1 VTLGRLAPAA
11 VPLAIPALL
20 LSTLLLSTLLLSTL
34 FSTLVSTS
42 APASAASPRAHGDW
56 GVAYGPA
63 EPAVHDR
70 SPRPAIVFLHGMWAS
85 PEDSCE
91 AFESAATP
99 FGFLVCPR
107 GNAPLKVPADG
118 GGWIDDDGDAGLKM
132 WSGSAADAA
141 RSIHAALDA
150 ADALA
155 PGRRA
160 AAGGTLIG
168 FSNGAYFAGEV
179 ACSEP
184 GRWTGLVLMSMKL
197 DLDPVRLR
205 RAGVTRVVL
214 AAGDRDEARV
224 SMQALAARLTQHAE
238 EGRKDGGAPAGADAG
253 RGLESRFMSLGDVGH
268 TFPSD
273 IGARMCDAISWV
285 RSDAGASTES
295 PCKTHR

>member
-1 VTLGRLAPAA
+1 MSLGRLAPAA
-11 VPLAIPALL
+11 VPLAIAAAL
-20 LSTLLLSTLLLSTL
+20 LSTLLLSTLLSTD
-34 FSTLVSTS
+34 
-42 APASAASPRAHGDW
+42 APASTASPRARGDW
-56 GVAYGPA
+56 GVAYGPG

-118 GGWIDDDGDAGLKM
+118 GGWIDDDSDAGLKM

-160 AAGGTLIG
+160 AEGGTLIG
-168 FSNGAYFAGEV
+168 FSNGAYFAAEV
-179 ACSEP
+179 ACSEA

-197 DLDPVRLR
+197 DLDPARLR

-224 SMQALAARLTQHAE
+224 SMQALAARLTQQGQAQKE
-238 EGRKDGGAPAGADAG
+238 GGAPAGADAG
-253 RGLESRFMSLGDVGH
+253 RGLESRFMSLGDAGH

-273 IGARMCDAISWV
+273 MGARMCDAISWV
-285 RSDAGASTES
+285 RGGTGASTES